1 MLRGETRGS
10 EGERYARDDDAM
22 LAAMLAS
29 DASARA
35 RGATPAEPCSGV
47 DFEEVENELTPQR
60 VRDEAR
66 MPALMLALALTL
78 ALCVACIAAALDA
91 SLSLIAEE
99 KLRRVL
105 ALQDGGARAWRPFVA
120 LAGVNCCFVGFAA
133 LCVNYVEPC
142 AKGSGIPEIKA
153 YLNGRRVPRVLHW
166 RTVVA
171 KVLGVLGSVGGQ
183 LPAGKEGPLIHAG
196 AGLGA
201 TLCAALARTLHAS
214 RSVGALTTPSAVRD
228 LVSIGCACGV
238 AGAFAAPIGG
248 VLFVL
253 EEAASP
259 QFWHTSLTSLTCAAA
274 PPTRRLVAVRRAAE
288 RRAPRRRAR
297 ARPPRRRATPQVP
310 RRIGC
315 RSRGLCAFVAAD
327 AARGADGAGG
337 ARALWRL

>member
-259 QFWHTSLTSLTCAAA
+259 QFWHTSLTSLT
-274 PPTRRLVAVRRAAE
+274 LSL
-288 RRAPRRRAR
+288 
-297 ARPPRRRATPQVP
+297 
-310 RRIGC
+310 IHI
-315 RSRGLCAFVAAD
+315 
-327 AARGADGAGG
+327 
-337 ARALWRL
+337 